1 MFEWEDAFFPHR
13 KRLPWLFEHKRPL
26 SPGVFRA
33 WRTWLRALVP
43 PLFWRS
49 VTPAHGTSGA
59 VVLWPLV
66 LMASM
71 IAIGG
76 AIRVGYLYAI
86 GWAGTWTAWGGGP
99 PTGWKRAGV
108 IAVEAWSRPLWVR
121 WQDYW
126 NTENYLRALGE
137 TYAPIAS
144 VTAGS
149 LVCALAL
156 MSLTTSRRICG
167 VKASHILRASVY
179 RLAPLGLLYVLW
191 LVEAMLVSYRLP
203 SLWNYQAV
211 GLSRTVLLFALL
223 AWGAWWWRTVILS
236 GWQMHKAA
244 LAANLIAACDVL
256 ASLAAYAVLAP
267 YSMGRMLI

>member
-1 MFEWEDAFFPHR
+1 
-13 KRLPWLFEHKRPL
+13 
-26 SPGVFRA
+26 
-33 WRTWLRALVP
+33 
-43 PLFWRS
+43 
-49 VTPAHGTSGA
+49 
-59 VVLWPLV
+59 
-66 LMASM
+66 M

-167 VKASHILRASVY
+167 VKGSHIVRAAVY
-179 RLAPLGLLYVLW
+179 RLAPLGVLYVLW
-191 LVEAMLVSYRLP
+191 FMGSLYSSYVSTSAWAY
-203 SLWNYQAV
+203 S
-211 GLSRTVLLFALL
+211 GTSTSRALMLLFML
-223 AWGAWWWRTVILS
+223 AWGVWWWQCAMLT
-236 GWQMHKAA
+236 GWVMPKAKLAAA
-244 LAANLIAACDVL
+244 LIGLCDVL
-256 ASLAAYAVLAP
+256 AGAAAYAVIAP
-267 YSMGRMLI
+267 SSIGRLLG